1 MLRFYYNP
9 AYKYTNRTIIDVSND
24 NEYTDKDYENVDT
37 LDEINAHIIYELAAT
52 EKLPTYIIDQTPD
65 KNGIN
70 RRYFFSGITQLR
82 TNKYQISLLRD
93 VISESQE
100 WKSEQAF
107 IEAGTATDY
116 CKYKRWGLPFTNTK
130 IAQQRFNINGAN
142 DKSSFFV
149 FYTNTRHE
157 NAGVLEDQDLVIKSV
172 LPSTAGVSHIDYTVN
187 NLNEIPN
194 FNYVGNEIKTF
205 YGYNISFNAL
215 QTGRYNMGNT
225 YESINPKIYINYSY
239 FSKRSGNSYID
250 TLTKTNKYSVYD
262 ISTLDN
268 YIETNYEFNDNV
280 SSHDYYLGRLGLA
293 LTPLMLYQN
302 SLTVPSNEGSDILY
316 DNCEELY
323 NNYVNKTI
331 YSTNNNKLYTIK
343 CVKKSYI
350 EEYIPIQNE
359 QNELFIRMQNYLS
372 SGWYPSYTGN
382 WCKMEL
388 RHVDYLFEL
397 QELGE
402 VASYEFTFTAN
413 ARRLP
418 KSNVKCVNIVSDS
431 NATDTTIAQCLTSAM
446 ENLTNENDTGRIIDV
461 QYLPFRLATSTSSN
475 IVVNNHNLTAQFLDT
490 DDYSFTTDMDDITN
504 INKETDTIKLVSP
517 SRASQFLFRPY
528 DNDGNML
535 FETKVTLKPFA
546 SVIYIRPSTQGL
558 LMYDYD
564 DKDCL
569 VINEDNSLTAVT
581 SQWTEYVYSNKNYS
595 NIFEREI
602 QGRAFE
608 RDWERKVEQAQAKAD
623 DDTARNITAQKYT
636 IRSGNIPIFSSLLG
650 AGAAVGGG
658 DKNYLA
664 AAQIDR
670 EYNEALYQQGIDQSR
685 DLFKYQLENIKSQP
699 SIPSKIT
706 TIDCKLLDGV
716 YLEYYSTNTTEL
728 SSINSYYAFNGNR
741 IENYGTFSTYWG
753 PFVRGRIIR
762 SNYYT
767 QPEINEINRRLEMG
781 IFTGGGI

>member
-24 NEYTDKDYENVDT
+24 EEFTDKDYDNVDT
-37 LDEINAHIIYELAAT
+37 LDEINAHIIYSPAT
-52 EKLPTYIIDQTPD
+52 GERLPTYIVDQTPD
-65 KNGIN
+65 RNGIN
-70 RRYFFSGITQLR
+70 RRYFFSGITQLSGV
-82 TNKYQISLLRD
+82 NYSISLLRD
-93 VISESQE
+93 VISESQY
-100 WKSEQAF
+100 WKDEQAF

-149 FYTNTRHE
+149 FYTNTRQE
-157 NAGVLEDQDLVIKSV
+157 NDGVLEDQDLVIKSI
-172 LPSTAGVSHIDYTVN
+172 LPSTAGVSHIDLTVSD
-187 NLNEIPN
+187 LNEIPN
-194 FNYVGNEIKTF
+194 FNYVGNRIETF
-205 YGYNISFNAL
+205 SNVHFEMNSIAQN
-215 QTGRYNMGNT
+215 TNNT
-225 YESINPKIYINYSY
+225 YQKYDVSFVKPNNYIG
-239 FSKRSGNSYID
+239 FGDLTISYIGNINNINSESNYI
-250 TLTKTNKYSVYD
+250 LTDKKITDNNSVYNAFSNELND
-262 ISTLDN
+262 YQQSIATPSNINFKTLLTN
-268 YIETNYEFNDNV
+268 AEGLYTNYVGKVIYNSSDNKA
-280 SSHDYYLGRLGLA
+280 YRINA
-293 LTPLMLYQN
+293 QKN
-302 SLTVPSNEGSDILY
+302 
-316 DNCEELY
+316 
-323 NNYVNKTI
+323 
-331 YSTNNNKLYTIK
+331 
-343 CVKKSYI
+343 SYI
-350 EEYIPIQNE
+350 EEYTPNSSTQA
-359 QNELFIRMQNYLS
+359 ELYNTFSIAARYES
-372 SGWYPSYTGN
+372 SGRPLSYNGN
-382 WCKMEL
+382 WCKYIL
-388 RHVDYLFEL
+388 HHVDYSFEL
-397 QELGE
+397 EELGA
-402 VASYEFTFTAN
+402 VASYDFTFTAN

-418 KSNVKCVNIVSDS
+418 KSTVKCVNIVSDNNVS
-431 NATDTTIAQCLTSAM
+431 DTTIAQCLTSAM
-446 ENLTNENDTGRIIDV
+446 ENLGNVDDTGRIIDV
-461 QYLPFRLATSTSSN
+461 QYLPFRLATSANAN
-475 IVVNNHNLTAQFLDT
+475 IKINNTNITAQFLDT

-528 DNDGNML
+528 DNDGSML

-623 DDTARNITAQKYT
+623 NDTARNITAQKYT
-636 IRSGNIPIFSSLLG
+636 LRTGNIPIISSLIG
-650 AGAAVGGG
+650 AGAAASGG
-658 DKNYLA
+658 DKNYLN

-716 YLEYYSTNTTEL
+716 YLEYYSTNNTEL
-728 SSINSYYAFNGNR
+728 ASINSYYAFNGNR

-753 PFVRGRIIR
+753 PFVRGKIIR
-762 SNYYT
+762 SSHYT
-767 QPEINEINRRLEMG
+767 QPEIDEINRRLDMG
-781 IFTGGGI
+781 IFTGGSL

>member
-24 NEYTDKDYENVDT
+24 NEFTDKDYDNVDT
-37 LDEINAHIIYELAAT
+37 LDEINAHIIYSPAT
-52 EKLPTYIIDQTPD
+52 GERLPTYIVDQTPD
-65 KNGIN
+65 RNGIN
-70 RRYFFSGITQLR
+70 RRYFFSGITQLSGV
-82 TNKYQISLLRD
+82 NYSISLLRD

-100 WKSEQAF
+100 WKNEQAF

-149 FYTNTRHE
+149 FYTNTRQE
-157 NAGVLEDQDLVIKSV
+157 NDGVMEDQDLVIKSI
-172 LPSTAGVSHIDYTVN
+172 LPSTAGVSHIDYTVSD
-187 NLNEIPN
+187 LNEIPN
-194 FNYVGNEIKTF
+194 
-205 YGYNISFNAL
+205 
-215 QTGRYNMGNT
+215 
-225 YESINPKIYINYSY
+225 YSY
-239 FSKRSGNSYID
+239 IGNR
-250 TLTKTNKYSVYD
+250 
-262 ISTLDN
+262 
-268 YIETNYEFNDNV
+268 IETFNSIGVEFAEVANNDRWRYEWSFSQPGTWHGNGMGRDDNPNDCLRTN
-280 SSHDYYLGRLGLA
+280 SSLVIGMDNTRLGNVF
-293 LTPLMLYQN
+293 TNTVKNYQQ
-302 SLTVPSNEGSDILY
+302 SIAVPSNVNYQTTYNNAENLY
-316 DNCEELY
+316 NDYVGKVIYNSTDHKAYTIRCNKSTWVETYTPNNATQAALY
-323 NNYVNKTI
+323 NNMVAEFGSNR
-331 YSTNNNKLYTIK
+331 
-343 CVKKSYI
+343 V
-350 EEYIPIQNE
+350 
-359 QNELFIRMQNYLS
+359 LS
-372 SGWYPSYTGN
+372 FVGD
-382 WCKMEL
+382 WCKYIL
-388 RHVDYLFEL
+388 RHIDYSFEL
-397 QELGE
+397 EELGAI
-402 VASYEFTFTAN
+402 ASYDFTFTAD

-418 KSNVKCVNIVSDS
+418 KSTVKCVNIVSDNNVS
-431 NATDTTIAQCLTSAM
+431 DITIAQCLTSAM
-446 ENLTNENDTGRIIDV
+446 ENLGNVDDTGRIIDV
-461 QYLPFRLATSTSSN
+461 QYLPFRLATSTNAN
-475 IVVNNHNLTAQFLDT
+475 IKINNTNITAQFLDT

-623 DDTARNITAQKYT
+623 NDTARNITAQKYT
-636 IRSGNIPIFSSLLG
+636 LRTGNIPIISSLIG
-650 AGAAVGGG
+650 AGAAASGG
-658 DKNYLA
+658 DKNYLN

-716 YLEYYSTNTTEL
+716 YLEYYSTNNTEL
-728 SSINSYYAFNGNR
+728 ASINSYYAFNGNR

-753 PFVRGRIIR
+753 PFVRGKIIR
-762 SNYYT
+762 SSHYT
-767 QPEINEINRRLEMG
+767 QPEINEINRRLDMG
-781 IFTGGGI
+781 IFTGGNL

>member
-9 AYKYTNRTIIDVSND
+9 AYKYTNRTIINVSND
-24 NEYTDKDYENVDT
+24 TEYSDHNYENIDT
-37 LDEINAHIIYELAAT
+37 IDEINAHIIYELAPI
-52 EKLPTYIIDQTPD
+52 EKLPTYIVDLEPD
-65 KNGIN
+65 KNGIY

-93 VISESQE
+93 VISESQD
-100 WKSEQAF
+100 WKNEQAF

-157 NAGVLEDQDLVIKSV
+157 NAGVMEDQDLVIKSV
-172 LPSTAGVSHIDYTVN
+172 LPSTAGVSHVDYTVS

-194 FNYVGNEIKTF
+194 FNYVGNTIETFQNAHINFTEASPVFYNQNTPIGVTDWSLSEDNNNQRSLAYSNVYTVDNWSSLSNYIRVDTSLVGYDTAKVILLSQVKT
-205 YGYNISFNAL
+205 YQQSLTIPSSQGSYQTIYNNSENLCNNYVGKVI
-215 QTGRYNMGNT
+215 YNTSDNKAYRINCEKNT
-225 YESINPKIYINYSY
+225 
-239 FSKRSGNSYID
+239 
-250 TLTKTNKYSVYD
+250 
-262 ISTLDN
+262 
-268 YIETNYEFNDNV
+268 YIETYIPSVAE
-280 SSHDYYLGRLGLA
+280 
-293 LTPLMLYQN
+293 QN
-302 SLTVPSNEGSDILY
+302 SLYQSLRNEFGSSKVISM
-316 DNCEELY
+316 N
-323 NNYVNKTI
+323 
-331 YSTNNNKLYTIK
+331 
-343 CVKKSYI
+343 
-350 EEYIPIQNE
+350 
-359 QNELFIRMQNYLS
+359 
-372 SGWYPSYTGN
+372 GN
-382 WCKMEL
+382 WCNYTL
-388 RHVDYLFEL
+388 HHITYSFTL
-397 QELGE
+397 QELGQ
-402 VASYEFTFTAN
+402 VASYDFTFTAN

-418 KSNVKCVNIVSDS
+418 KSTVKCVNIVSD
-431 NATDTTIAQCLTSAM
+431 NNVTDTTIAQCLTSAM
-446 ENLTNENDTGRIIDV
+446 ENLGNVDDTGRIIDV

-490 DDYSFTTDMDDITN
+490 DDYSFITDMDDLIN
-504 INKETDTIKLVSP
+504 INKETDTIKIVSP
-517 SRASQFLFRPY
+517 SRASQYLFRPY
-528 DNDGNML
+528 DNDGSML
-535 FETKVTLKPFA
+535 FSTKVTLKPFA

-581 SQWTEYVYSNKNYS
+581 SQWTEYIYSNKNYS

-608 RDWERKVEQAQAKAD
+608 RTWERKVEQAQAKSD
-623 DDTARNITAQKYT
+623 IDTARNITAQKVKTY
-636 IRSGNIPIFSSLLG
+636 SGNIPLISNI
-650 AGAAVGGG
+650 AGAIGAAASP

-670 EYNEALYQQGIDQSR
+670 DYNEALYQQGLDMSR
-685 DLFKYQLENIKSQP
+685 DLFRYQLDNIKSQP

-716 YLEYYSTNTTEL
+716 YLEYYSTNNTEL
-728 SSINSYYAFNGNR
+728 ASINNYYAFNGNR
-741 IENYGTFSTYWG
+741 IENYGTFANYWG
-753 PFVRGRIIR
+753 PFIRGRIIR

-781 IFTGGGI
+781 IFTGGVQ